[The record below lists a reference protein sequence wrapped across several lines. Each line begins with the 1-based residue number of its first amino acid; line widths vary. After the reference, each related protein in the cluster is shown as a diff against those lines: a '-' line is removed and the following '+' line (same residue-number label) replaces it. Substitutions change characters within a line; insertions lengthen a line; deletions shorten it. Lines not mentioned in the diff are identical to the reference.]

1 MSEKFTINTDV
12 ILTINT
18 KNKVYFP
25 FIFHYIIGSL
35 VSHVLFHTCIDV
47 WSYTILLSH
56 YRKEFLSIKLI
67 TQVNDYTA
75 IYYTTSILPG
85 ALILRISFS

>member
-1 MSEKFTINTDV
+1 MSKNFTINADV

-35 VSHVLFHTCIDV
+35 VSHVLFHTFIDV
-47 WSYTILLSH
+47 WSHILLLSH
-56 YRKEFLSIKLI
+56 DRKEYVI
-67 TQVNDYTA
+67 Q
-75 IYYTTSILPG
+75 
-85 ALILRISFS
+85 